1 MASEAQE
8 KYNDLVTYLDTHDSE
23 EIKANLRKM
32 ADQVLQDAKEGVE
45 EMKKEA
51 SEINVEE
58 KVKQVREA
66 VDEGIDKAK
75 AKADEL
81 RADYEEGRLKE
92 KVDDARESLE
102 KGVGAAMD
110 YMGEGMETVRKQFDE
125 LRKRLGI

>member
-1 MASEAQE
+1 MNDFDDILKKMKESLGSMATEAQE

-66 VDEGIDKAK
+66 FQ
-75 AKADEL
+75 
-81 RADYEEGRLKE
+81 R
-92 KVDDARESLE
+92 
-102 KGVGAAMD
+102 
-110 YMGEGMETVRKQFDE
+110 Q
-125 LRKRLGI
+125 